1 MGSHAPVPTSAE
13 PTITFSSGRYSS
25 ETETTVGPPDFR
37 LLHFNDVYHLD
48 ASSAE
53 PVGGISR
60 FMTAV
65 NEYRNDERY
74 QGKGKPELVTLFSG
88 DVFNPSLESSITKGS
103 HMVPILNKIGTQCA
117 CVGNHDLDFGVQ
129 QFRHLT
135 SKCSFPWL
143 LANVLDPALGDN
155 VPIGNAGRTHMIT
168 ASNGLKIGLLGLGE
182 REWLETINALPP
194 NLIYRSA
201 TEVAREL
208 VPELRAQGAD
218 LIVALTHMREPN
230 DYKLAQNMGGEIDI
244 ILGGHD
250 HFYAHSLI
258 KGTHVLRSGSDF
270 KNLSYL
276 EVRRPTEQRG
286 EGQPKWDVD
295 IWRRDIYSSIP
306 RDPSTDTLVDKLTSK
321 LKKSLEKPI
330 GFSAAPLDARFTTVR
345 LRESNIGNFVC
356 DIMRLHYHADIAIMA
371 AGTIR
376 GDQIYPP
383 GPIRVKDVMDCF
395 PFEDPV
401 VVIKVKGKAVWEA
414 LENGVSLYPAL
425 EGRFPQVSNIK
436 FMFDPSLPSGQRVTS
451 VEVGGEPID
460 LEKTYMMST
469 RGYMARG
476 KDGYSSLL
484 VQSEGGECEEV
495 VSEENG
501 ILISMLLRQYFMA
514 LKALDKWAF
523 WGAEEDRHWGLVV
536 KGVDEGREPPRSLSS
551 TLEPKTGDGCDKA
564 TCVIS
569 DNEAKAD
576 QAQDPT
582 PPGQDGL
589 GTSKPLS
596 NWTNWTPAK
605 LRERRSTVKP
615 LKESQASVGD
625 SSGSSSSGLSDSE
638 ESGGS
643 RPSSRVRGRDEDVRQ
658 IDREMRIMR
667 RVARKWCRL
676 AGVQSRACDCLDE
689 GEFDVPWTKA
699 VAPKVEGRVVMV
711 GA

>member
-1 MGSHAPVPTSAE
+1 
-13 PTITFSSGRYSS
+13 
-25 ETETTVGPPDFR
+25 
-37 LLHFNDVYHLD
+37 
-48 ASSAE
+48 
-53 PVGGISR
+53 
-60 FMTAV
+60 
-65 NEYRNDERY
+65 
-74 QGKGKPELVTLFSG
+74 
-88 DVFNPSLESSITKGS
+88 
-103 HMVPILNKIGTQCA
+103 MVPILNKIGTQCA
-117 CVGNHDLDFGVQ
+117 CVGNHDLDFGVL
-129 QFRHLT
+129 QFQHLT
-135 SKCSFPWL
+135 SKCAFPWL
-143 LANVLDPALGDN
+143 LANVLDPALGEN

-168 ASNGLKIGLLGLGE
+168 TSNGLKIGLLGLGE

-201 TEVAREL
+201 TEVAKEL
-208 VPELRAQGAD
+208 VPQLRAQGAD

-230 DYKLAQNMGGEIDI
+230 DHKLARQMEGEIDI

-258 KGTHVLRSGSDF
+258 NGTHVLRSGSDF

-276 EVRRPTEQRG
+276 EVRRPASPPQP
-286 EGQPKWDVD
+286 GQPKWDVD

-306 RDPSTDTLVDKLTSK
+306 RDPATDQLVHKLTSK

-383 GPIRVKDVMDCF
+383 GPIRVKDVTDCF

-401 VVIKVKGKAVWEA
+401 VVIKVKGQAVWEA

-436 FMFDPSLPSGQRVTS
+436 FIFNPSLPSGQRVTN

-460 LEKTYMMST
+460 LEKTYTMST

-476 KDGYSSLL
+476 KDGYTSLL
-484 VQSEGGECEEV
+484 VKSEGGECEEV

-501 ILISMLLRQYFMA
+501 ILISMMLRQYFMA

-523 WGAEEDRHWGLVV
+523 WGAEEDRHWGTVV
-536 KGVDEGREPPRSLSS
+536 KGVDEGREPPSSKSLTS
-551 TLEPKTGDGCDKA
+551 TLEPKTGDGCDKE
-564 TCVIS
+564 TCVI
-569 DNEAKAD
+569 DAEAKKD
-576 QAQDPT
+576 EQEEPT
-582 PPGQDGL
+582 PAGQDGA
-589 GTSKPLS
+589 GSSKPLS
-596 NWTNWTPAK
+596 NWTFWTPAK
-605 LRERRSTVKP
+605 LRERRATVKP
-615 LKESQASVGD
+615 LKESQTAVGD
-625 SSGSSSSGLSDSE
+625 TSASGSSDSE
-638 ESGGS
+638 SGSS
-643 RPSSRVRGRDEDVRQ
+643 RPSSRVRGKAEDVRQ
-658 IDREMRIMR
+658 IDRELRIMR

-676 AGVQSRACDCLDE
+676 AGVQSKACDCLDE

-699 VAPKVEGRVVMV
+699 VAPRVEGRIVEV